1 MRLACIQAVSTAEGR
16 QITQAEAAKIEG
28 RILKPRRIRNQLWWV
43 SAIASTHPT
52 RSDPFIAYENIKNK
66 MSNAVSY
73 ILLAIDK
80 ETK

>member
-1 MRLACIQAVSTAEGR
+1 MMGFGYRLYPSYA
-16 QITQAEAAKIEG
+16 
-28 RILKPRRIRNQLWWV
+28 L
-43 SAIASTHPT
+43 